1 MHCDV
6 PLVFTVAGLQLTAT
20 DVIVCE
26 LAWIL
31 TDAVPDFVVSWV
43 LVAVTVTMP
52 AEAGAVRRPFVSIA
66 PSLTDQVTAEL

>member
-1 MHCDV
+1 M
-6 PLVFTVAGLQLTAT
+6 
-20 DVIVCE
+20 IVCE